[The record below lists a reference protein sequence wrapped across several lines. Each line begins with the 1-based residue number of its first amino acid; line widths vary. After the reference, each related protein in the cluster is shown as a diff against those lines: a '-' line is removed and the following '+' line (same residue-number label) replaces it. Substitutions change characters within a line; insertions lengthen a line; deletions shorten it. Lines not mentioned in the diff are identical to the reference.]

1 MKNKEDLKNVIY
13 QLVTGTRNLA
23 EYPAEE
29 SRYVENAFA
38 EGEPCAVR
46 YKEIYETGNRI
57 CERLGVETDPD
68 VDTLM
73 DDFLEIME
81 IVSKKMFDYGM
92 LLKDEAGETDSIDG

>member
-38 EGEPCAVR
+38 EGEPCAVGTR
-46 YKEIYETGNRI
+46 RSMKPETGYANAWGWKPIPMWIR
-57 CERLGVETDPD
+57 
-68 VDTLM
+68 
-73 DDFLEIME
+73 
-81 IVSKKMFDYGM
+81 
-92 LLKDEAGETDSIDG
+92 